1 MILMDENVIIDR
13 LYELSNYL
21 LIINDI
27 VLNKY
32 DKLKEDIDQF
42 YYILEDVKYELYDEM
57 VNIEFDE

>member
-1 MILMDENVIIDR
+1 MILMDENVIIDC

-32 DKLKEDIDQF
+32 DKLKEDID
-42 YYILEDVKYELYDEM
+42 
-57 VNIEFDE
+57 